1 MGVLTGLTAAKV
13 GQLSA
18 SQIRALAVSDIARM
32 TTSQLPGLTASQLM
46 LFSAAQLAGFS
57 KTQIAYLSIS
67 ALGGLTAAQIALLT
81 AAQVSGFTAAQI
93 AALSL
98 TQIGALSAVD
108 IAALSTTQI
117 GALTAAQVAALNTTQ
132 LTSLSATD
140 IAALSTLQVKA
151 LTTAQLT
158 VLTTVQLSGLSAA
171 DIAVLSPAQIAS
183 LNVKDIAALTNT
195 QLKGITADQLGALTS
210 AQLKTL
216 AAAQIGAFTT
226 AALVGFTGAQLSAL
240 TMAQLAG
247 LTAKQIAALSLP
259 QMASLT
265 ATQMAALTTT
275 QLVGLTATQIAAL
288 SSPQVASLSATQIAS
303 LSAAQIQGL
312 TVAQFGGLTNTQ
324 FGALTGTQI
333 GALTTAD
340 IHALSSA
347 RVGSMT
353 AAQIAG
359 LSASQIGALSAAQ
372 LGSLNINYDSMLGI
386 LQADA
391 AGGMTADKFGALQAL
406 AAKFNAPGGILVS
419 NYVQQIADNVILG
432 NAANATWTGGTSHS
446 ITLGNLTAA
455 STQTQVS
462 ELIGKWFLGTDLP
475 SSSVTM
481 SGVPNFTVSYSTV
494 ANPLFGKSGPS
505 MSDVNQ
511 GFLGDCYVLAPLA
524 EMAAQDP
531 LAIQSMITANGN
543 DTYSVC
549 FTVGGKA
556 DYVTVEN
563 KLADGG
569 HIFNYG
575 TNDWASLIEQAYAQL
590 QAGGALT
597 GDHFTYG
604 NSFSSIGN
612 GGHPETT
619 LEEITGASTII
630 DFAASGST
638 WSSYTYTGASLTIPN
653 SPNSVILQSS
663 TSGLSDAVVQAMVVA
678 DLAAGDNLILSSR
691 TNAVD
696 NSGKTTLVAN
706 HAMSIYGFDSSTGML
721 EIYNP
726 WGTSSGSGQY
736 WDTKFEVGLSNLLA
750 AGDTISIATNA
761 PATSVTPGSLPTLAP
776 AGSLAGSTATL
787 FQGLAQPFANSLG
800 LAAAVS

>member
-18 SQIRALAVSDIARM
+18 SQIRALAISDIARM
-32 TTSQLPGLTASQLM
+32 TTSQLPGLTASQLV

-67 ALGGLTAAQIALLT
+67 AIGGLTAAQIALLT
-81 AAQVSGFTAAQI
+81 AAQVSGFTVAQI

-108 IAALSTTQI
+108 IAALSITQI
-117 GALTAAQVAALNTTQ
+117 GALTAAQVGALNTTQ
-132 LTSLSATD
+132 FANLSATD
-140 IAALSTLQVKA
+140 IAALSTLQIKA
-151 LTTAQLT
+151 LTTAQLA

-171 DIAVLSPAQIAS
+171 DIAALSPAQIAS

-195 QLKGITADQLGALTS
+195 QLKGITAAQLAALTT
-210 AQLKTL
+210 AQLKNL
-216 AAAQIGAFTT
+216 AAAQIGALTT
-226 AALVGFTGAQLSAL
+226 MALVGFTGAQLSSL
-240 TMAQLAG
+240 TMAQLA
-247 LTAKQIAALSLP
+247 S
-259 QMASLT
+259 
-265 ATQMAALTTT
+265 
-275 QLVGLTATQIAAL
+275 LTATQIAAL

-347 RVGSMT
+347 RVGSMM

-372 LGSLNINYDSMLGI
+372 LGSLNINFDSMLGI

-391 AGGMTADKFGALQAL
+391 AGGMTADKFSALQAL
-406 AAKFNAPGGILVS
+406 AEKFNAPGGIAVS

-432 NAANATWTGGTSHS
+432 NAANATWTGGTSHL

-455 STQTQVS
+455 STQTQVN

-475 SSSVTM
+475 SSSVTL

-531 LAIQSMITANGN
+531 SAIQSMITANGN

-569 HIFNYG
+569 RIFNYG

-612 GGHPETT
+612 GGYPEVT
-619 LEEITGASTII
+619 LEEITSASTII

-638 WSSYTYTGASLTIPN
+638 WSSYTYTGASLTVPN

-696 NSGKTTLVAN
+696 KSGKATLVAD
-706 HAMSIYGFDSSTGML
+706 HAMAIYGFDSSSGML

-726 WGTSSGSGQY
+726 WGTRSGSGQY
-736 WDTKFEVGLSNLLA
+736 WDTTFEVGLSNLLA

-761 PATSVTPGSLPTLAP
+761 PATSATPGSLPTLAP

-787 FQGLAQPFANSLG
+787 YQGLAQPFANSLG